1 MKKEHK
7 TWSWFPWQHKKE
19 ITKCTWKTYMYEWSG
34 FQKLVRQSMVVWIK
48 NPQIIVLGFQQKE
61 YKLPESMLT
70 AKHISEN
77 INTLNSKQPMQVLL
91 VFTEIRGRQIGP
103 HDDDH
108 VCFKQGYGNRE
119 LLPLMEV
126 QEQRIVSL
134 GLINQCAKVLIV
146 TDRWPN
152 YI

>member
-1 MKKEHK
+1 
-7 TWSWFPWQHKKE
+7 
-19 ITKCTWKTYMYEWSG
+19 
-34 FQKLVRQSMVVWIK
+34 
-48 NPQIIVLGFQQKE
+48 
-61 YKLPESMLT
+61 MLT

-77 INTLNSKQPMQVLL
+77 INTLNCKQPMQVLL

-134 GLINQCAKVLIV
+134 GLINQCAKVLII